1 MSHEV
6 FTASWAEAW
15 TEEIRRSDKYRRAAA
30 TWEGS
35 LVLEAKADAK
45 SGMPEG
51 RAVFLDLWHGL
62 CRDSRIASPD
72 DLATADYVL
81 KADLA
86 TWKRVLG
93 GELEPVLGIM
103 SGQVKLQRGNVAKL
117 APYVQAS
124 REVVAAAGRIDSH
137 FPTTT

>member
-15 TEEIRRSDKYRRAAA
+15 AEEIRRSDKYRKAAA

-35 LVLEAKADAK
+35 LVLEAKADAQI
-45 SGMPEG
+45 GMPEG
-51 RAVFLDLWHGL
+51 RAVFLDLWHGR
-62 CRDSRIASPD
+62 CRDSRVASAE
-72 DLATADYVL
+72 DLASADYVL
-81 KADLA
+81 QADLA
-86 TWKRVLG
+86 TWQRVLSG
-93 GELEPVLGIM
+93 QLEPVLGIM

-124 REVVAAAGRIDSH
+124 REVVAAAGRVDSH
-137 FPTTT
+137 FPTQA